1 MAQVI
6 VTINKR
12 TGNLDI
18 EIDGIKGSS
27 CTDITDFL
35 TQNMEVTK
43 EEKKSDYFSI
53 EELPEYIENM

>member
-6 VTINKR
+6 VKINKR

-18 EIDGIKGSS
+18 EVNGIKGSS

-43 EEKKSDYFSI
+43 NEKTQEFWEVS
-53 EELPEYIENM
+53 ELPEYIDQM